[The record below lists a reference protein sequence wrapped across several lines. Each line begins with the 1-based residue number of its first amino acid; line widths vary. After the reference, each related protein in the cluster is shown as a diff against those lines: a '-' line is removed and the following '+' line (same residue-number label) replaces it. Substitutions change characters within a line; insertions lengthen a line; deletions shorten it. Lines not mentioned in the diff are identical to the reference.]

1 MSPSGVDRVLA
12 SLACL
17 AGLLGVALSA
27 AAAHIPGAESLKTA
41 AQFLLFHA
49 PAILVLIGF
58 GATGSMRP
66 GPARAAAGLLVLG
79 LVLFCGDLSVRTW
92 LQRPL
97 FPMAAPIGGFALMGG
112 WLVGA
117 LGVLLRG
124 RDAKVA
130 APQRAGSATAP
141 QPDPPR

>member
-1 MSPSGVDRVLA
+1 MSLSRIDRGLMA
-12 SLACL
+12 LACL

-27 AAAHIPGAESLKTA
+27 AAAHIPGADSLKTA

-49 PAILVLIGF
+49 PAILAL
-58 GATGSMRP
+58 TGLAAGGLMRP
-66 GPARAAAGLLVLG
+66 GLSRTAAGLLVLG
-79 LVLFCGDLSVRTW
+79 LILFCGDLSVRTW

-117 LGVLLRG
+117 VGALVPAR
-124 RDAKVA
+124 
-130 APQRAGSATAP
+130 RA
-141 QPDPPR
+141 